1 LDVYLGAVP
10 WSNLNWLFKCS
21 SSSHFRFGLL
31 HRIPSQPLDKIPGS
45 VPPELQESE
54 EQEFFV
60 PADSEAHISQPQE
73 WQANLNATNGAYSNT
88 DSTDF

>member
-1 LDVYLGAVP
+1 MFFSPY
-10 WSNLNWLFKCS
+10 
-21 SSSHFRFGLL
+21 FRFGLL

-45 VPPELQESE
+45 VPPELQEESE

-73 WQANLNATNGAYSNT
+73 WQANRNAANGAYPNT
-88 DSTDF
+88 HSTDL